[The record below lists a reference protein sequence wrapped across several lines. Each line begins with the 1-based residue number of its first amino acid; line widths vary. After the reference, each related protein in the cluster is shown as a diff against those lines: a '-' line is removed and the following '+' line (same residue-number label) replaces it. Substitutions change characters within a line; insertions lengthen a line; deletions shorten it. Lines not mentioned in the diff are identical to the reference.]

1 MAEIEKNEPKGYG
14 THAMMK
20 GNPAASDSTGERGS
34 AKNNIPNA
42 MTNKVGADKKFDG
55 GRSNG
60 VCYTHDRKSYQ

>member
-20 GNPAASDSTGERGS
+20 GNPAASDSTGTKGS

-42 MTNKVGADKKFDG
+42 MTNKMGANKNFDG
-55 GRSNG
+55 GKSSG
-60 VCYTHDRKSYQ
+60 ICYSHDRKSCQ